1 LQDFV
6 HSLGTQSSLDEVSY
20 SDSAYKGGQT
30 GILALFLCDIV
41 GEDLRG
47 VVVRLE
53 GVSKTVRDSERKQR
67 QTIVAMYVKY
77 VDEEGTNCLEL
88 WLLLPHNFQVG
99 PPLSVMLRL
108 GVATESLR
116 RPD

>member
-1 LQDFV
+1 VEQ
-6 HSLGTQSSLDEVSY
+6 E
-20 SDSAYKGGQT
+20 
-30 GILALFLCDIV
+30 
-41 GEDLRG
+41 
-47 VVVRLE
+47 
-53 GVSKTVRDSERKQR
+53 
-67 QTIVAMYVKY
+67 QTIVAMYVEY